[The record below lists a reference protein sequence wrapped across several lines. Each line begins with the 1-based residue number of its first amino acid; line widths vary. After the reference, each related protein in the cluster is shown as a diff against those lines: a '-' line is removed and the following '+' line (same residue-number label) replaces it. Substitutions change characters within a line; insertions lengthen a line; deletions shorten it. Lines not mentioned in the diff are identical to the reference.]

1 MKNNMAIKSC
11 NKFTV
16 FHILNANSSKQFQN
30 VAKLLTVYSE
40 EVPQILCERFLFK
53 TVNRD

>member
-16 FHILNANSSKQFQN
+16 FHILNASSSKQFQN
-30 VAKLLTVYSE
+30 VAKLVTMYSE